1 MESLVKMNKEFWP
14 NKRVFI
20 TGHTG
25 FKGAWMSLWLEHS
38 GAIIKGFSLPPNTT
52 PNLFEILGNK
62 EYINSEFG
70 DITNYNSL
78 FKSMDEFKPDIVFHM
93 AAQPLVRYSYEN
105 PLETY
110 NTNVL
115 GTVNL
120 LEASRHIDSIK
131 AIINVTTDKCYKNK
145 EWTWGYRED
154 EEMGGFDP
162 YSNSKACSELVTS
175 AYRDSYFKNNKIFL
189 ASARAGNVIG
199 GGDWADDRLIPDI
212 FRSIKNNRKLLI
224 RNPYATRP
232 WQHVLEPISGYLKLA
247 QSLYEEGTGFAEAWN
262 FGPNEDDC
270 KSVKDII
277 NYITPKLKRKLD
289 YSLNEDP
296 KLNKLHES
304 QSLRLDIS
312 KAKNYL
318 SWYPTWTID
327 RALDMIVDWHEA
339 LDNNLNMRAFS
350 IDQIKLFEEESKEKY
365 NEKR

>member
-1 MESLVKMNKEFWP
+1 M
-14 NKRVFI
+14 
-20 TGHTG
+20 
-25 FKGAWMSLWLEHS
+25 
-38 GAIIKGFSLPPNTT
+38 
-52 PNLFEILGNK
+52 
-62 EYINSEFG
+62 NSEFG
-70 DITNYNSL
+70 DIKNYNDI
-78 FKSMDEFKPDIVFHM
+78 FKSMNEFKPEIVFHM

-115 GTVNL
+115 GTANL

-131 AIINVTTDKCYKNK
+131 VIINVTTDKCYKNK
-145 EWTWGYRED
+145 EWVWGYRED

-175 AYRDSYFKNNKIFL
+175 AFRNSYFQASKVCL

-212 FRSIKNNRKLLI
+212 FRSLKDHKKLKI

-232 WQHVLEPISGYLKLA
+232 WQHVLEPLSGYFKLA
-247 QSLYEEGTGFAEAWN
+247 QSLYEEGQGFAEAWN

-277 NYITPKLKRKLD
+277 NYITPKLKSRLD
-289 YSLNEDP
+289 YSLNEDQ
-296 KLNKLHES
+296 KLNKLHEA
-304 QSLRLDIS
+304 QFLRLDIS

-318 SWYPTWTID
+318 SWHPTWTID
-327 RALDMIVDWHEA
+327 TALDMIVDWHEA
-339 LDNNLNMRAFS
+339 LDNNLNMRIFS
-350 IDQIKLFEEESKEKY
+350 IDQINLFEAQSKEKH